1 MSTAVF
7 DQARELLKGKAERL
21 TGSRLSVLAVLLQ
34 STSALSHT
42 EVQAGVEKLNPAH
55 IDRVTIY
62 RVLEWLTE
70 VGLAHRVSGVDR
82 VFRFSASSN
91 TQTHGHFLCSDCH
104 RMFCIDN
111 RSESTASST
120 VDLGASVTAMLPTG
134 FVSTAIDLTIS
145 GRCAECA

>member
-1 MSTAVF
+1 MSAAVF

-21 TGSRLSVLAVLLQ
+21 TSSRLSVLAVLLQ
-34 STSALSHT
+34 SSSALSHT
-42 EVQAGVEKLNPAH
+42 EVQVAVEQINPAH
-55 IDRVTIY
+55 VDRVTIY

-82 VFRFSASSN
+82 VFRFSSSSN
-91 TQTHGHFLCSDCH
+91 SQAHGHFLCSDCH
-104 RMFCIDN
+104 RMFCIDSKIAPN
-111 RSESTASST
+111 VAHA
-120 VDLGASVTAMLPTG
+120 VDLGASVNAMLPTG